1 MVEKKL
7 LVSDITNTIYL
18 ANAKQVKGNPD
29 LWETVGDKKDM
40 TDEAIRAVYQWFLNH
55 CTEEESGF
63 YQIRFPGK
71 PWLTMDT
78 RKPKNVE
85 VEMQEEQIGGEE
97 QSKGCEWCC
106 DEILFDGEDMEL
118 ELQHPLEDAPRMVY
132 PNFCPM
138 CGRPLKGAVD
148 GTAQA

>member
-1 MVEKKL
+1 MNEIEAIKYFERRLKGDQLFYGERQAIHLALAALRKKL
-7 LVSDITNTIYL
+7 ARREEKATGEQQIFDHYV
-18 ANAKQVKGNPD
+18 
-29 LWETVGDKKDM
+29 ETVASKYENRMFQRNGPLLTLEELKD
-40 TDEAIRAVYQWFLNH
+40 ILNNL
-55 CTEEESGF
+55 
-63 YQIRFPGK
+63 Q
-71 PWLTMDT
+71 D
-78 RKPKNVE
+78 
-85 VEMQEEQIGGEE
+85 E

-106 DEILFDGEDMEL
+106 DEILLDGEDMEL